1 MIVENIKGLCQLNG
15 TNINRIEMQCGFS
28 HGSVRKWDDNPPSVW
43 KVKAVAD
50 LFGVTVDDIIREQ
63 TTDRAE

>member
-1 MIVENIKGLCQLNG
+1 MIVENIKSLCRLNG
-15 TNINRIEMQCGFS
+15 TNINRIEVECKFS
-28 HGSVRKWDDNPPSVW
+28 HGAIRHWDDNPPSVW